1 MNIYPP
7 VIQNTQ
13 TAFPVGTNPY
23 IIEFSS
29 QYNTTFQHVQIR
41 IAYQEDDSHVIGA
54 WSDGIIYKQIKASS
68 NVDNYSVVID
78 ATTDLAENWKMGQLY
93 RIQLRFGESSS
104 IPPKGQAAT
113 GEKSF
118 SDWKQEQ
125 IQNNAFSEWSTV
137 TLVKAIDG
145 VQLAILNAGPEKE
158 NSITQ
163 YREAT
168 LTPEFIG
175 QATSEYEAIE
185 TYEFNLYNRDMKLIE
200 PSGKQYHIGTED
212 KYRFKTILEPNEEY
226 IVSYNVTTRNGYT
239 PPESVK
245 YIFSAEEV
253 YFGDLKNVTLTVEDD
268 TPYCQENGCI
278 NIYATSEEPLTGSF
292 VITRASE
299 KTGYSKWEDLTYL
312 LFTQE
317 KVRNLLLFQDFTIES
332 GIRYKY
338 AFQQENV
345 HGLRTSPIQSS
356 SPSCINFEYS
366 YLYHDGIQLRIQF
379 NQTMNSFK
387 HTVLRSKQDTLG
399 GKYPQLMQNG
409 NANYAEFP
417 LNGLISFQMDSDQ
430 TFFKFNDDG
439 YYYKDELVIPADKF
453 IIDFKSRDSN
463 KLDDNPRITIDL
475 IKDNIFVERIFRE
488 KVEEFLNDFNYKLYR
503 SPTEG
508 NIVISLMNVTL
519 TPEKTLG
526 RMIFS
531 FSATAYEVASNDIE
545 SLNNHG
551 IINVG
556 EFNFVPENIISKS
569 FGQIKGIYGQSI
581 DIYNDVIRPI
591 EEVSTSSEYVAKVQQ
606 ITSIRIERYPNI
618 DFTNA
623 ILELEGSRSEHP
635 ELAEE
640 INLQID
646 ELKGIR
652 DALSIYPTS
661 AQLKINGR
669 YVMVQP
675 DHIYTLNE
683 PITELRI
690 EKSQPIIIDY
700 ICDIAQIHD
709 DTVKVISAI
718 DVVNEWGQLAGVFT
732 DTDEVLKMYDQDYIK
747 SKYFK
752 ISDDTNF
759 DVYKTLNI
767 YEVIREEAVRNIEN
781 ANGVSFT
788 KNGFG
793 ETYSSGD
800 ISIQF
805 GNLTYFD
812 IEADENTIL
821 YIGKAAD
828 GSDRQTIKIGPT
840 GKYTIELTGN
850 MINYIALQNSQF
862 AVVNYKC
869 DIMAITK
876 KPYSKGA

>member
-1 MNIYPP
+1 MSIYPP

-54 WSDGIIYKQIKASS
+54 WPDGIIYKQIKASP
-68 NVDNYSVVID
+68 NVDTYSVSID
-78 ATTDLAENWKMGQLY
+78 VPTDLSEGWKKGQLY
-93 RIQLRFGESSS
+93 RIQLRFGEASS
-104 IPPKGQAAT
+104 IPPKGLAAA

-125 IQNNAFSEWSTV
+125 IQANAFSEWSTV

-145 VQLAILNAGPEKE
+145 VELSILNAGPEKE

-175 QATSEYEAIE
+175 QAISEYEMIE
-185 TYEFNLYNRDMKLIE
+185 TYEFNLYDKDMKLIE
-200 PSGKQYHIGTED
+200 SSGKQYHTGAED
-212 KYRFKTILEPNEEY
+212 KHRFKTILEPNEEY
-226 IVSYNVTTRNGYT
+226 VVSYNVTTRNGYT
-239 PPESVK
+239 PQVPAK
-245 YIFSAEEV
+245 YTFSAEEV
-253 YFGDLKNVTLTVEDD
+253 YFGDLEDITLTVEDSA
-268 TPYCQENGCI
+268 PYCRENGCI
-278 NIYATSEEPLTGSF
+278 NIYITSQELLTGSF

-312 LFTQE
+312 LFVQE
-317 KVRNLLLFQDFTIES
+317 EVKNLLVFQDFTIES
-332 GIRYKY
+332 GVRYKY

-356 SPSCINFEYS
+356 SPSYVNFEYS

-387 HTVLRSKQDTLG
+387 RTVLRNKQDTLG

-417 LNGLISFQMDSDQ
+417 LTGLISFQMDSDQ
-430 TFFKFNDDG
+430 TFFKFNEDG
-439 YYYKDELVIPADKF
+439 YYYKGELVIPADKF

-463 KLDDNPRITIDL
+463 KLDNNPRISTDL
-475 IKDNIFVERIFRE
+475 VEDNIFVERIFRE

-508 NIVISLMNVTL
+508 NIVVSLMNVTL

-531 FSATAYEVASNDIE
+531 FSATAYEVADNDIE
-545 SLNNHG
+545 SLNNYG

-556 EFNFVPENIISKS
+556 KFNFVPENIITKS
-569 FGQIKGIYGQSI
+569 FGQIKGIYGQNI
-581 DIYNDVIRPI
+581 DVYNEIRQI
-591 EEVSTSSEYVAKVQQ
+591 EEVPTSNEYIMKVQQ

-618 DFTNA
+618 DFISA
-623 ILELEGSRSEHP
+623 ILELEGNRSERP

-640 INLQID
+640 INQQIK
-646 ELKGIR
+646 ELEGIR
-652 DALSIYPTS
+652 EALSVYPTS
-661 AQLKINGR
+661 TQLKINGR
-669 YVMVQP
+669 YVMIQP

-700 ICDIAQIHD
+700 ICDMAQVYD
-709 DTVKVISAI
+709 DTVKIVSAI
-718 DVVNEWGQLAGVFT
+718 DVTREWGQLAGIFT
-732 DTDEVLKMYDQDYIK
+732 DTDEVLKVYDQDYVR
-747 SKYFK
+747 SKYVK
-752 ISDDTNF
+752 ISDDANF

-767 YEVIREEAVRNIEN
+767 YKAIREEAIRNVGN
-781 ANGVSFT
+781 ANGVTFT
-788 KNGFG
+788 RSGLE
-793 ETYSSGD
+793 ETYSAGD

-828 GSDRQTIKIGPT
+828 GSDKQAVKVGPT
-840 GKYTIELTGN
+840 GRYAIELSGN
-850 MINYIALQNSQF
+850 MINYIALQKPQF

-876 KPYSKGA
+876 KAYSKGA